1 MSSGGLTRELAKKIL
16 PHSAQEFYR
25 TWRKLTKPDPYP
37 GMITAAE
44 RSFYSRCAAS
54 MAAEAGCVVDL
65 GCWMGATTTA
75 LAEGLSSAATPND
88 QNLIHAYDL
97 FVWHP
102 WMDVYGG
109 SVFGVYEEGESF
121 LPEARRRLSAYRNL
135 IRLYKA
141 DLTETAWGR
150 GPIKILLVDAMKSV
164 KLVQAIARNFFPSLT
179 ANAALI
185 QQDYKHYYTPWIHV
199 LQHRLRTYCTFTYSV
214 PQSGTVSFRVNKPI
228 PCRDIEEA
236 VRLDVLTDDELEAAI
251 DYSLSL
257 IGEDGKENV
266 AAAHIMHYLHVD
278 QPEKAVRVFA
288 RYAAQGMAGKEDM
301 LIVEGLLPQ
310 QKGGKSSL

>member
-1 MSSGGLTRELAKKIL
+1 MSSGSLTRELAKKIL
-16 PHSAQEFYR
+16 PHSAQEFLR
-25 TWRKLTKPDPYP
+25 TWRKVTTPDPCP

-54 MAAEAGCVVDL
+54 MAAETGCIVDL
-65 GCWMGATTTA
+65 GCWMGATTAA

-102 WMDVYGG
+102 WMDDFGG
-109 SVFGVYEEGESF
+109 LVFGVYEEGESF

-150 GPIKILLVDAMKSV
+150 GPIKILLVDAMKSA
-164 KLVQAIARNFFPSLT
+164 KLAQAIARNFFPSLT

-199 LQHRLRTYCTFTYSV
+199 LHYRLRTYCTFTCSV

-236 VRLDVLTDDELEAAI
+236 VRFGVLTDDELEAAI
-251 DYSLSL
+251 GYSLSL
-257 IGEDGKENV
+257 IGEDAKENV
-266 AAAHIMHYLHVD
+266 AAAHVMHYLHVD
-278 QPEKAVRVFA
+278 QPEKAGRVLA
-288 RYAAQGMAGKEDM
+288 RYAAQGMAGKNEM
-301 LIVEGLLPQ
+301 LIVERLLAQ
-310 QKGGKSSL
+310 QKGGKSSF

>member
-25 TWRKLTKPDPYP
+25 TWRKLSTPDPYP

-65 GCWMGATTTA
+65 GCWMGATTAA

-97 FVWHP
+97 FTWHP

-109 SVFGVYEEGESF
+109 LVFGVYEEGESF

-135 IRLYKA
+135 IRL
-141 DLTETAWGR
+141 
-150 GPIKILLVDAMKSV
+150 
-164 KLVQAIARNFFPSLT
+164 
-179 ANAALI
+179 
-185 QQDYKHYYTPWIHV
+185 
-199 LQHRLRTYCTFTYSV
+199 
-214 PQSGTVSFRVNKPI
+214 
-228 PCRDIEEA
+228 
-236 VRLDVLTDDELEAAI
+236 
-251 DYSLSL
+251 
-257 IGEDGKENV
+257 
-266 AAAHIMHYLHVD
+266 
-278 QPEKAVRVFA
+278 
-288 RYAAQGMAGKEDM
+288 
-301 LIVEGLLPQ
+301 
-310 QKGGKSSL
+310 